1 MKITRADELCSI
13 VCDKLCKYPLM
24 ANSQEQLEESC
35 ADCPLVQAML
45 PEIRSDNN
53 RYERIAGT
61 PERFADTLMQFQ
73 DGADLSLMYCLKAE
87 CREMQ
92 DECKDFACTD
102 ERLRG
107 CILEWL
113 SGDEHK

>member
-1 MKITRADELCSI
+1 
-13 VCDKLCKYPLM
+13 
-24 ANSQEQLEESC
+24 
-35 ADCPLVQAML
+35 
-45 PEIRSDNN
+45 
-53 RYERIAGT
+53 
-61 PERFADTLMQFQ
+61 
-73 DGADLSLMYCLKAE
+73 MYCLKAE